1 MSTVGIAASAVAK
14 IPTRSPPGPFK
25 CGSTTCSTKAPAT
38 AASNAFPPRSR
49 TACALAVASQWVNAA
64 IPNDPVKV
72 GRVVNGGGAVYV
84 MRRSAASLH
93 PRLDLVGR
101 AGDGAREVDGPVRS
115 HEDVVLDP
123 HADPAVLLGHR
134 EVVDL
139 EI

>member
-1 MSTVGIAASAVAK
+1 MSTVGIAVSAVAK

-49 TACALAVASQWVNAA
+49 TACALAVASQWVDAA

-72 GRVVNGGGAVYV
+72 GRAVNGGGAVYV
-84 MRRSAASLH
+84 MRRSATGSARH

-101 AGDGAREVDGPVRS
+101 AGDGAREVHGAVRG
-115 HEDVVLDP
+115 HEDVVL
-123 HADPAVLLGHR
+123 
-134 EVVDL
+134 
-139 EI
+139 